1 MRRHSTSD
9 SRQPE
14 FVTRHSSLVTFH
26 SSFCIAVAALLAA
39 TASARDLPDAFLEYV
54 EATGAQRVLTDYRST
69 GDTFVQAVFTP
80 TDVSAEGY
88 LFRSGRLGQPSF
100 NFRWAAKGAA
110 TQDYDLAAFG
120 LGGLAAGVTYTLEA
134 GNFNVTV
141 YSNDVA
147 IATAAIGHST
157 FLAGGITI
165 GDGTSGKIQL
175 FCFHRYAYTDFL
187 GSYAKVRLHSFRV
200 YEREKGAVVMKREFL
215 PCLKDGVAQLYDTV
229 TGAFFASATTTPLVA
244 GPSVMTDCFVVNR
257 TAEVGAPDPACG
269 PHAASVGDPL
279 AFETTA
285 SVADASGRA
294 VWNCTGYTISY
305 TNGTETTGSG
315 NAVSLNYAQPF
326 VLTWNYERVRTA
338 QDPVTWFVAPL
349 AAGEARTAPTGA
361 SADNAF
367 FQPKHA
373 LEVAFEGDTILF
385 APGIYPLLKT
395 LTIDKTI
402 TLTSTGGAQATVIDG
417 VSKTFRVMSVTT
429 NATVEGVTIAGGG
442 GNGSNDNLEA
452 GRGLRVAGGG
462 LVRDCIISNNTAGS
476 WCRGAGVHI
485 AYGTVSRCLIA
496 NNTIG
501 GYAGAGAGVC
511 GAKAVLEHCLIT
523 NNVGGASCGAGGV
536 FINDG
541 LVRNCTIVANEA
553 NKAGGICFDNSKAR
567 CIDTIVY
574 GNRVLS
580 DASSGAPNWVVSGSM
595 PKLTNVFSA
604 VAIGTDTT
612 GGSLS
617 GDPFFASFD
626 GGNYRLTPSSPCL
639 DAAWGV
645 ATVATDLDGND
656 RVSGAAM
663 DIGCFEYDQS
673 QVSASFGFELDEDAG
688 EVVLSATAVGFNLAD
703 AVCYWSVSGVEP
715 GPGASDATGSPATL
729 SLAPGEY
736 SVGCAIYLDG
746 AKVYSEVKPALFRI
760 RPARLFVDSAC
771 ANPTPPYQTWATAAT
786 NVLDAVDWA
795 RGGSIVTVARGTYPT
810 TRTIRLDE
818 GFTLLSRDGPEVTIL
833 DGGKSHRV
841 VHVNHT
847 KAFVAGFAIQN
858 GRYGL
863 NLGECGAG
871 VYIAGGVVSN
881 CIVRGNDNTT
891 NIRCY
896 GGGAVVSGG
905 LMTGCVVTNNSI
917 SSDICIGG
925 GLWVSG
931 SGVVENT
938 LVAHNTCS
946 AGAGGARMTGH
957 MRSCTI
963 TANTGRDPAFYNDYS
978 NGSIVN
984 TIIYGNTAT
993 GNGVAN
999 PDFNAVPAKATNVWS
1014 SAAFG
1019 YSTTGVPLVGD
1030 PRFRNAAKG
1039 DFTLSAHSPCRNA
1052 GWRAPNS
1059 SAVDLLGNPRVRG
1072 KAIDIG
1078 CYEEQNGPGTKLQLR

>member
-1 MRRHSTSD
+1 MTT
-9 SRQPE
+9 QL
-14 FVTRHSSLVTFH
+14 TTLATL
-26 SSFCIAVAALLAA
+26 AAALLATA

-54 EATGAQRVLTDYRST
+54 EATGVQRVLTDYRST

-80 TDVSAEGY
+80 TDVSSAGY
-88 LFRSGRLGQPSF
+88 LFRSGRTSQPSF

-134 GNFNVTV
+134 GNFNATV
-141 YSNDVA
+141 YSNGVA
-147 IATAAIGHST
+147 IATAAIGHSV
-157 FLAGGITI
+157 FKSGGITVADK
-165 GDGTSGKIQL
+165 DGGYFLL
-175 FCFHRYAYTDFL
+175 FAFHRYAYTDFNNT
-187 GSYAKVRLHSFRV
+187 YAKVRLHSFRV

-229 TGAFFASATTTPLVA
+229 TGAFFASADASKPLVA
-244 GPSVMTDCFVVNR
+244 GPTVVTNCFVLNR

-315 NAVSLNYAQPF
+315 NAVSLNYTQPF

-338 QDPVTWFVAPL
+338 QDPVTWYVAPL

-361 SADNAF
+361 TLENAF

-373 LEVAFEGDTILF
+373 LEVAAAGDTILF
-385 APGIYPLLKT
+385 AAATYPLLAQ
-395 LTIDKTI
+395 LTVDKAV
-402 TLTSTGGAQATVIDG
+402 TLTSSAGAEATVLDG
-417 VSKTFRVMSVTT
+417 VSKTFRVLAITAG
-429 NATVEGVTIAGGG
+429 ATVEGLTIARGG
-442 GNGSNDNLEA
+442 GNGSNDNVEA
-452 GRGLRVAGGG
+452 GRGVRVAGGG
-462 LVRDCIISNNTAGS
+462 LVHDCIISNNYAGS

-485 AYGTVSRCLIA
+485 ADGTVSRCLIA

-511 GAKAVLEHCLIT
+511 GANAVLEHCLIT

-536 FINDG
+536 YISEG
-541 LVRNCTIVANEA
+541 LIRNCTIVANEA

-580 DASSGAPNWVVSGSM
+580 DASSGAPNWLVSASM

-617 GDPFFASFD
+617 GDPFFADFD
-626 GGNYRLTPSSPCL
+626 GGDYRLTPSSPCL
-639 DAAWGV
+639 DAAWGE

-673 QVSASFGFELDEDAG
+673 QVSASFGFELDEVACTAT
-688 EVVLSATAVGFNLAD
+688 LSATAVGFDLAD
-703 AVCYWSVSGVEP
+703 AVCYWSVSGAEP
-715 GPGASDATGSPATL
+715 GPGASDATGSTATL
-729 SLAPGEY
+729 RLAPGEY

-760 RPARLFVDSAC
+760 RPARIFADASC
-771 ANPTPPYQTWATAAT
+771 ATPTPPYQTWATAAT

-795 RGGSIVTVARGTYPT
+795 RDGSVVTVARGTYGT
-810 TRTIRLDE
+810 SGTIRLDE
-818 GFTLLSRDGPEVTIL
+818 GFTLVSRDGPEVTIL
-833 DGGKSHRV
+833 DGGRSHRV
-841 VHVNHT
+841 VHVNH
-847 KAFVAGFAIQN
+847 ARASVSGFTLQN
-858 GRYGL
+858 GRYEV
-863 NLGECGAG
+863 NLGECGGG
-871 VYIAGGVVSN
+871 VFIAGGVVSN
-881 CIVRGNDNTT
+881 CIVRGNGN
-891 NIRCY
+891 NGSIRCY
-896 GGGAVVSGG
+896 GGGAVVAGG

-917 SSDICIGG
+917 TSDICSGG

-931 SGVVENT
+931 PGVVENT
-938 LVAHNTCS
+938 LVAHNACS
-946 AGAGGARMTGH
+946 AGAGGARMSGH

-963 TANTGRDPAFYNDYS
+963 TANTGRDPAFYNEYA
-978 NGSIVN
+978 NGSTVN

-993 GNGVAN
+993 GSGVAN
-999 PDFNAVPAKATNVWS
+999 PDFNTAPAKSTNVWS

-1019 YSTTGVPLVGD
+1019 YSTTGAALVGD
-1030 PRFRNAAKG
+1030 PLFRDAAKG
-1039 DFTLSAHSPCRNA
+1039 DFTLSVHSPCRNA
-1052 GWRAPNS
+1052 GWRAPNG
-1059 SAVDLLGNPRVRG
+1059 SAVDLLGNPRVRS

-1078 CYEEQNGPGTKLQLR
+1078 CYEEQAGPGTLIELK

>member
-1 MRRHSTSD
+1 MHRHPTRDTRR
-9 SRQPE
+9 PE
-14 FVTRHSSLVTFH
+14 AGIHRRSLCIVH
-26 SSFCIAVAALLAA
+26 YALCIAFAAAFAA
-39 TASARDLPDAFLEYV
+39 NASARDLPEAFLEYV

-80 TDVSAEGY
+80 TDVSTAGY
-88 LFRSGRLGQPSF
+88 LFRSGRTSQPSF

-110 TQDYDLAAFG
+110 TQDYDMAAFG
-120 LGGLAAGVTYTLEA
+120 LGGLAAGVTYTLDA
-134 GNFNVTV
+134 GNFTATI
-141 YSNDVA
+141 YSNDAA
-147 IATAAIGHST
+147 IATADIGHSV
-157 FLAGGITI
+157 FKSGGITLADK
-165 GDGTSGKIQL
+165 DGGYFLL
-175 FCFHRYAYTDFL
+175 FAFHRYAYNDFNNT
-187 GSYAKVRLHSFRV
+187 YAKVRLHSFRV
-200 YEREKGAVVMKREFL
+200 CEREKGAVVMKREFL

-229 TGAFFASATTTPLVA
+229 TGAFFANATATPLVA
-244 GPSVMTDCFVVNR
+244 GPTIGTDCFVVAR
-257 TAEVGAPDPACG
+257 TAEVGAQTPVCG
-269 PHAASVGDPL
+269 VHATSAGDPL
-279 AFETTA
+279 TLETTA
-285 SVADASGRA
+285 SIADASGRA
-294 VWNCTGYTISY
+294 VWNCAGYTLAY
-305 TNGTETTGSG
+305 ADGTETTGTG
-315 NAVSLNYAQPF
+315 NSISFNYAQPF
-326 VLTWNYERVRTA
+326 VLTWNYERVRTI
-338 QDPVTWFVAPL
+338 QDSVTWYVAPL
-349 AAGEARTAPTGA
+349 AAGEARTAPTGTTTN
-361 SADNAF
+361 NAF

-373 LEVAFEGDTILF
+373 LQVADAGDTVLL
-385 APGIYPLLKT
+385 APGTYPLLKT
-395 LTIDKTI
+395 LTIDKVI
-402 TLTSTGGAQATVIDG
+402 TLTSTDGAETTVLDG
-417 VSKTFRVMSVTT
+417 VAKAFRIMSVTT
-429 NATVEGVTIAGGG
+429 NATVEGVTIARGG

-452 GRGLRVAGGG
+452 GRGLRVSGGG

-501 GYAGAGAGVC
+501 SYAGAGAGVC

-523 NNVGGASCGAGGV
+523 NNVGGASASGGGV
-536 FINDG
+536 FINEG
-541 LVRNCTIVANEA
+541 LIRNCTIVANEA
-553 NKAGGICFDNSKAR
+553 NKAGGINFDNSKAR

-580 DASSGAPNWVVSGSM
+580 DASSGAPNWFVGNVM

-612 GGSLS
+612 GGRLS

-626 GGNYRLTPSSPCL
+626 GGDYRLTPSSPCL
-639 DAAWGV
+639 DAAWGE
-645 ATVATDLDGND
+645 ATVATDLDGNN
-656 RVSGAAM
+656 RVSGPAM

-688 EVVLSATAVGFNLAD
+688 EVVLSATAVGFNLAE
-703 AVCYWSVSGVEP
+703 AVCYWSISGVEP
-715 GPGASDATGSPATL
+715 TPSANDATGSPATL

-760 RPARLFVDSAC
+760 RPARLFVDAAC
-771 ANPTPPYQTWATAAT
+771 ATPTPPYQTWATAAT

-795 RGGSIVTVARGTYPT
+795 RSGSVVTVARGTYPT

-818 GFTLLSRDGPEVTIL
+818 GFTLVSRDGPEATFL

-841 VHVNHT
+841 VHVNHAR
-847 KAFVAGFAIQN
+847 AFVAGFAIQN

-863 NLGECGAG
+863 NLSECGAG

-891 NIRCY
+891 SIRCY

-905 LMTGCVVTNNSI
+905 LMTGCIVTNNSI
-917 SSDICIGG
+917 TSDICSGG

-938 LVAHNTCS
+938 LVAHNACS
-946 AGAGGARMTGH
+946 AGAGGARMSGH
-957 MRSCTI
+957 MRNCTI
-963 TANTGRDPAFYNDYS
+963 TANTGRDPAFYNEYS
-978 NGSIVN
+978 SGSAVN

-993 GNGVAN
+993 GASVTN

-1019 YSTTGVPLVGD
+1019 YSTTGKTLVGD
-1030 PRFRNAAKG
+1030 PGFKNPAKG
-1039 DFTLSAHSPCRNA
+1039 DFRLRSLSPCRDA
-1052 GWRAPNS
+1052 GSGLPAS
-1059 SAVDLLGNPRVRG
+1059 TVDLLGNPRVNG

-1078 CYEEQNGPGTKLQLR
+1078 CYEAQETSATTLMLR